1 MPRARLERSFASTA
15 LPIGRI
21 LKQPMGCRH
30 SSLRVMVLF
39 SGAASSGMSGVIR
52 DKPARRM
59 RASSMAAA
67 STGLTVM
74 GTSDSPD
81 AEPEPELELAD
92 YMILHIIAPESAMGY
107 FAWQSLISRLY
118 AGNSRCWPAR
128 PI

>member
-81 AEPEPELELAD
+81 AEAGPLDPQLPD
-92 YMILHIIAPESAMGY
+92 YMILHIMAPDRQRDIRM
-107 FAWQSLISRLY
+107 
-118 AGNSRCWPAR
+118 
-128 PI
+128 